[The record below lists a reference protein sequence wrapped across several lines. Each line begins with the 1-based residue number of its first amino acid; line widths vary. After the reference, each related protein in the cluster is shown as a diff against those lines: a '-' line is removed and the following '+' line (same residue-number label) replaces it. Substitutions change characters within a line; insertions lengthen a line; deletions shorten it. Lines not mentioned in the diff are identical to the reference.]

1 MSSILNNVYKT
12 ETSLANSMFNGARDA
27 TNSNIIPQTGFNQ
40 KILNNNNTGRPQD
53 DSRRESNETDFFISP
68 LSGASIQKEAFHVN
82 MVPFIKNKN
91 QQNTS
96 FNSYTNTLGRHT
108 GSDENYRPRKQEVK
122 SFFDITP
129 NNSFVYGSPS
139 FTETIG
145 QDRYIPSQKRTNE
158 KPFQDIRVGPGLAAG
173 YTAEPIGGLTQ
184 SNTRDYVLPKSIDEL
199 RSLTNPNISYEGRII
214 AGLKSGQRGLQ
225 AKPVK
230 HRPEK
235 FYKSSP
241 ERGNQISAVKA
252 SQLRE
257 KYYMR
262 PTQKEN
268 KISYYGGLGQAQY
281 SKPRKEGA
289 YRKSTK
295 NNYMTPN
302 PRNAYR
308 EDGWTINE
316 DAIENNV
323 GDYGKN
329 SIENKANERDTT
341 QDRIHLNNLSITVK
355 KLITPIT
362 DFFRRTRKE
371 NFIGNIRPEG
381 NMNAMMPSKQ
391 TVYDPN
397 DIARTTIKEQTI
409 DNDYDGALTGNK
421 KHTVYDP
428 NDSARTTIKEQTI
441 DNEYEGAVTGNKKGK
456 VYDPNDHTR
465 TTIKEQTINNDYEG
479 SLTGNKKHTV
489 YDPNDSAKTTIKEQN
504 IHNDYSGSLTGEKR
518 NTVHDPNDIARTT
531 IKEQNIH
538 NNTPYVNMNP
548 QQPRSVRIYDPE
560 DIAKTTL
567 KEVTIDN
574 DHMGFVGGDIQ
585 TLKSGGYTST
595 SVDMKNTNRQF
606 TTDWYYQGIADGE
619 TGTGTGRGYLA
630 ASYEAKNTNR
640 QFLNDWEWEGPAKHY
655 MNKPQS
661 YDDMYN
667 ARMNPNREEISIG
680 RAPTQESV
688 KLGAGSDLVNIVH
701 RRIEGDQ
708 INIREPA
715 ETFIYNAPPQKNN
728 CGLTRVKSK
737 LPEETLRQRINP
749 DILKAFKEN
758 PYTQSLSSSVY

>member
-12 ETSLANSMFNGARDA
+12 ETSLANSIFNKARNA
-27 TNSNIIPQTGFNQ
+27 TQTNIIPKTGFNQ
-40 KILNNNNTGRPQD
+40 KILNNNNTGFPQD
-53 DSRRESNETDFFISP
+53 NIQRESNQTDFFISP
-68 LSGASIQKEAFHVN
+68 LSGESVKKEAFHEN

-96 FNSYTNTLGRHT
+96 LNSYSNTLGRHT
-108 GSDENYRPRKQEVK
+108 GNDETYRPRKHEVK

-129 NNSFVYGSPS
+129 NNSYVYGSPS

-145 QDRYIPSQKRTNE
+145 TDRYIPSQKRTNE

-173 YTAEPIGGLTQ
+173 YTAEPSGGLTQ
-184 SNTRDYVLPKSIDEL
+184 SNARDFILPKSIDQL
-199 RSLTNPNISYEGRII
+199 RVLTNPKLTYEGRVV

-225 AKPVK
+225 AKIVK
-230 HRPEK
+230 HRPER
-235 FYKSSP
+235 FYKSSA
-241 ERGNQISAVKA
+241 ERGNLSSAVKA

-257 KYYMR
+257 KYVMK
-262 PTQKEN
+262 PTQKETQ
-268 KISYYGGLGQAQY
+268 KQYYGGLGSSEI

-295 NNYMTPN
+295 NNYMTPT

-308 EDGWTINE
+308 EDGWTVNDE
-316 DAIENNV
+316 AIYNNV

-341 QDRIHLNNLSITVK
+341 QDRMHLNNLSITVK
-355 KLITPIT
+355 KLITPIV
-362 DFFRRTRKE
+362 DYFRRTRKE

-381 NMNAMMPSKQ
+381 NMHAMMPSKQ

-397 DIARTTIKEQTI
+397 DIARTTIKEQNI
-409 DNDYDGALTGNK
+409 DNDYMG
-421 KHTVYDP
+421 
-428 NDSARTTIKEQTI
+428 Q
-441 DNEYEGAVTGNKKGK
+441 
-456 VYDPNDHTR
+456 
-465 TTIKEQTINNDYEG
+465 
-479 SLTGNKKHTV
+479 
-489 YDPNDSAKTTIKEQN
+489 
-504 IHNDYSGSLTGEKR
+504 LTGEKR
-518 NTVHDPNDIARTT
+518 NTIHDPNDIARTT
-531 IKEQNIH
+531 IKEQNIN
-538 NNTPYVNMNP
+538 NNTPYINMNP
-548 QQPRSVRIYDPE
+548 QQPRSIRIYDPE

-574 DHMGFVGGDIQ
+574 EHIGFVGAQQ

-630 ASYEAKNTNR
+630 ARYEAKNTNR

-667 ARMNPNREEISIG
+667 ARMNPNKEEIAIG
-680 RAPTQESV
+680 REPTQESV
-688 KLGAGSDLVNIVH
+688 KLGAGGDLVNIEH
-701 RRIEGDQ
+701 RRIEADQ

-737 LPEETLRQRINP
+737 LPENTIRERINP
-749 DILKAFKEN
+749 EILNAFKQN

>member
-1 MSSILNNVYKT
+1 MSSILNNVYET
-12 ETSLANSMFNGARDA
+12 ESSLANSMFNGARNA
-27 TNSNIIPQTGFNQ
+27 TQTNIIPRTGFNQ
-40 KILNNNNTGRPQD
+40 KIVNNNNTGYPQD
-53 DSRRESNETDFFISP
+53 TIQRESNQTDFFISP
-68 LSGASIQKEAFHVN
+68 LSGEPINKTNFHEN

-96 FNSYTNTLGRHT
+96 SNSYANTLAKHT
-108 GSDENYRPRKQEVK
+108 GTGDETYRPKKQEVR

-129 NNSFVYGSPS
+129 NNSYVYGSPS

-145 QDRYIPSQKRTNE
+145 LDRYVASQKRTNE

-199 RSLTNPNISYEGRII
+199 RTLTNPNITYEGRII

-230 HRPEK
+230 HRPER

-241 ERGNQISAVKA
+241 ERGNLSSAVRA

-257 KYYMR
+257 KYHMKA
-262 PTQKEN
+262 TQKEH
-268 KISYYGGLGQAQY
+268 KKPYFGGLGNAEI

-289 YRKSTK
+289 YRNSTK
-295 NNYMTPN
+295 NNYMAPN

-308 EDGWTINE
+308 EAGWSINE
-316 DAIENNV
+316 DAENNGV
-323 GDYGKN
+323 GDYGKH
-329 SIENKANERDTT
+329 SIDNKANERDTT
-341 QDRIHLNNLSITVK
+341 QDRVHLNNLSITVK

-362 DFFRRTRKE
+362 DFFRKTRKE

-391 TVYDPN
+391 TVYDPS
-397 DIARTTIKEQTI
+397 DIARTTIKEQNI
-409 DNDYDGALTGNK
+409 DNDYDGALTANK
-421 KHTVYDP
+421 KHTVY
-428 NDSARTTIKEQTI
+428 
-441 DNEYEGAVTGNKKGK
+441 
-456 VYDPNDHTR
+456 
-465 TTIKEQTINNDYEG
+465 
-479 SLTGNKKHTV
+479 
-489 YDPNDSAKTTIKEQN
+489 
-504 IHNDYSGSLTGEKR
+504 
-518 NTVHDPNDIARTT
+518 DPNDIARTT
-531 IKEQNIH
+531 IKEQNIDNSYTGVLTAEKRNTINDPNDIARTTIKEQNIN
-538 NNTPYVNMNP
+538 NNTPYINMNP
-548 QQPRSVRIYDPE
+548 QQPRSIRIYDPE

-567 KEVTIDN
+567 KEVTVDN
-574 DHMGFVGGDIQ
+574 DHTGFVGAQ
-585 TLKSGGYTST
+585 ETLKAGGYTST

-606 TTDWYYQGIADGE
+606 MTDWYYQGIADGE

-630 ASYEAKNTNR
+630 ARYEAKNTNR
-640 QFLNDWEWEGPAKHY
+640 QFLNDWEWEGPAKHF

-680 RAPTQESV
+680 RAPTQEST
-688 KLGAGSDLVNIVH
+688 KLGAGGDLVNIEH
-701 RRIEGDQ
+701 RRIEADQ

-737 LPEETLRQRINP
+737 LPEDTIRERINP
-749 DILKAFKEN
+749 NILKAFKEN

>member
-1 MSSILNNVYKT
+1 MSSILNNVYET
-12 ETSLANSMFNGARDA
+12 ESSLANSMFNGASNA
-27 TNSNIIPQTGFNQ
+27 TQSNIIPRIGFNQ
-40 KILNNNNTGRPQD
+40 KILNNNNTGFPQD
-53 DSRRESNETDFFISP
+53 NIQRESNNTDFFISP
-68 LSGASIQKEAFHVN
+68 LSGERIKQEGFHDN

-96 FNSYTNTLGRHT
+96 NNAYTNTLGRHT
-108 GSDENYRPRKQEVK
+108 GSDETYRPRKHEVK

-129 NNSFVYGSPS
+129 NNSYVYGSPS

-145 QDRYIPSQKRTNE
+145 QDRYIASQKRTNE

-173 YTAEPIGGLTQ
+173 YTAEPMGGLTQ
-184 SNTRDYVLPKSIDEL
+184 SNTRDYILPKSSDEL
-199 RSLTNPNISYEGRII
+199 RSLTNPNITYEGRII

-225 AKPVK
+225 AKVIK
-230 HRPEK
+230 QRPETY
-235 FYKSSP
+235 YKSSP
-241 ERGNQISAVKA
+241 ERGNLSSAVKA
-252 SQLRE
+252 SQIRE
-257 KYYMR
+257 KYYMK
-262 PTQKEN
+262 PTEKQN
-268 KISYYGGLGQAQY
+268 KKSYYGGLGQAQLA
-281 SKPRKEGA
+281 KPRKEGA

-295 NNYMTPN
+295 NNYMTPC

-308 EDGWTINE
+308 EDGWTVDEKAMCNG
-316 DAIENNV
+316 V

-341 QDRIHLNNLSITVK
+341 QDRVHLNNLSITVK
-355 KLITPIT
+355 KIITPIV

-381 NMNAMMPSKQ
+381 NMNANMPSKQ
-391 TVYDPN
+391 TVYDPTDIARTTIKEQTIDNEYDGALTGNKKGTVYDPN
-397 DIARTTIKEQTI
+397 DIARTTIKEQNI
-409 DNDYDGALTGNK
+409 DNDYTGMLTGETRN
-421 KHTVYDP
+421 TVYDP
-428 NDSARTTIKEQTI
+428 NDT
-441 DNEYEGAVTGNKKGK
+441 
-456 VYDPNDHTR
+456 
-465 TTIKEQTINNDYEG
+465 
-479 SLTGNKKHTV
+479 
-489 YDPNDSAKTTIKEQN
+489 
-504 IHNDYSGSLTGEKR
+504 
-518 NTVHDPNDIARTT
+518 ARTT
-531 IKEQNIH
+531 IKEQNIN
-538 NNTPYVNMNP
+538 NNTPYINVNP
-548 QQPRSVRIYDPE
+548 QQPRSIRVYDPE

-574 DHMGFVGGDIQ
+574 DHIGFVGAQQ
-585 TLKSGGYTST
+585 TLKTGGYTST

-619 TGTGTGRGYLA
+619 TGTGPGRGYLA

-667 ARMNPNREEISIG
+667 ARMNPNREEIALG
-680 RAPTQESV
+680 REPTQESV
-688 KLGAGSDLVNIVH
+688 KLGAGMDLVNIEH

-715 ETFIYNAPPQKNN
+715 ETFIFNAPPQKNN

-737 LPEETLRQRINP
+737 LPEEAIRQRINP
-749 DILKAFKEN
+749 DILKAFKDN
-758 PYTQSLSSSVY
+758 PYTQSLTSSVY

>member
-1 MSSILNNVYKT
+1 MSSILSNVYET
-12 ETSLANSMFNGARDA
+12 ETSLANSMFNGAR
-27 TNSNIIPQTGFNQ
+27 NSTQTNIIPKTGFNQ
-40 KILNNNNTGRPQD
+40 KILNNNNTGYPQD
-53 DSRRESNETDFFISP
+53 NIQRESNQTDFFTSP
-68 LSGASIQKEAFHVN
+68 LSGEQIQKESFHAN

-108 GSDENYRPRKQEVK
+108 GNDETYRPRKQEVK

-129 NNSFVYGSPS
+129 NNSYVYGSPS
-139 FTETIG
+139 FTQTIG
-145 QDRYIPSQKRTNE
+145 QDRYVVGNKRQGE
-158 KPFQDIRVGPGLAAG
+158 KITQDIRVGPGLAAG
-173 YTAEPIGGLTQ
+173 YTAEPTGGLTQ
-184 SNTRDYVLPKSIDEL
+184 SNARDYVLPKSIDEL
-199 RSLTNPNISYEGRII
+199 RTLTNPNITYEGRII

-230 HRPEK
+230 HRPER

-241 ERGNQISAVKA
+241 DRGNLSSAVKS

-257 KYYMR
+257 KYYMK

-268 KISYYGGLGQAQY
+268 KIPYYGGLGQVQL

-289 YRKSTK
+289 YRQSTK

-316 DAIENNV
+316 KAMSNGI

-341 QDRIHLNNLSITVK
+341 QDRMHLNNLSITVK
-355 KLITPIT
+355 KIITPIV
-362 DFFRRTRKE
+362 DFFRRTKKE

-409 DNDYDGALTGNK
+409 DNEYDGALTGNK
-421 KHTVYDP
+421 KQTVY
-428 NDSARTTIKEQTI
+428 
-441 DNEYEGAVTGNKKGK
+441 
-456 VYDPNDHTR
+456 
-465 TTIKEQTINNDYEG
+465 
-479 SLTGNKKHTV
+479 
-489 YDPNDSAKTTIKEQN
+489 
-504 IHNDYSGSLTGEKR
+504 
-518 NTVHDPNDIARTT
+518 DPNDIARTT
-531 IKEQNIH
+531 IKEQNIDNH
-538 NNTPYVNMNP
+538 YIGQLTGETHNTVYDPNDIARTTIKEQNINNNTPYINMNP

-574 DHMGFVGGDIQ
+574 DHTGFVGAQQ
-585 TLKSGGYTST
+585 TLKSGGYIST

-667 ARMNPNREEISIG
+667 ARMNPNKEEISLG
-680 RAPTQESV
+680 REPTQESV
-688 KLGAGSDLVNIVH
+688 KLGAGSDLVNIEH

-728 CGLTRVKSK
+728 CGITRVKSK
-737 LPEETLRQRINP
+737 LPEETIRQRINP
-749 DILKAFKEN
+749 NILKAFNEN